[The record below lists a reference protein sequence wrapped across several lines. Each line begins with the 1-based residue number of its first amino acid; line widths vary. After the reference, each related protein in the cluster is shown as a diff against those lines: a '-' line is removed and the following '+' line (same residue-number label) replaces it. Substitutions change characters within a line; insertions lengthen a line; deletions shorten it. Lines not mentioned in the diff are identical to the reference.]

1 MSAVVKKRCVAIYDF
16 ASTTKT
22 DLVLRKGDLLD
33 VIDVRSSRAALARTP
48 PTRSLTPHTTPQ
60 DQLQWWIGINLTT
73 NRQGYFPSTFC
84 QVLGETLPPTP
95 APAPTPATTTTA
107 PASGATAYAARSN
120 SGDGSGSGDS
130 GAAASSEAKKQMRI
144 DIISEHLDDAFVAAW
159 QFSAEQKGELTLE
172 VGNLLVVLQR
182 GDEWWKGFNVTRSK
196 KGWFP
201 ATSVRPASAAE
212 REALRETVEQ
222 LRSRRQRSGRK
233 GEKPPVPTSTPPATL
248 SSAGADGSP
257 QMRRAATA
265 SLAMPTSG
273 RGSPSAAASAN
284 ATAIAA
290 AGTVMRSPARVVA
303 GGLSPLV
310 AHRAPPAPPSAG
322 GSSSSRSNSTGTPPA
337 PLLFREPQPPVSSQ
351 RLVLA
356 DVPQFSTLCDD
367 EDDDDGDAPV
377 AASEDPYSFIPG
389 TADDNPSAP
398 ETTSTLAGAAAGSPA
413 NFAERKVPATGAK
426 SAMRSVDADE
436 EYPVPLNELV
446 LPQLAQTTA
455 PRDSSSVYKPIT
467 PLAPPSST
475 KVNYHTLPGEEQ
487 MLAELQRQEEA
498 KLAAAAAATAEAAA
512 AAAAAPGA
520 PVATSAAKPA
530 ELQKRSSEI
539 SQSTRAQIFQQ
550 LVNSEMSSKPWF
562 DKSLSRELAIALL
575 TGQPIGT
582 FVVRPSTRPSCLALS
597 HIEADGVT
605 VGHGILHHWDG
616 PERIGWSIET
626 QPTTFATLDGLLS
639 SLPLRHD
646 DMILKRVS
654 LEMVRIATGL
664 PPADASAAGATTRAA
679 APVAAAATPAAAL
692 TNLPVAVPLASLP
705 KPDAALAAGV
715 YGADGGEQ
723 ARLLSRSHSI
733 QLKAMAETGAVQGGT
748 NVTTGRR
755 LQPIRAVSNELA
767 DLVPKQL
774 LHHASKRALA
784 LLAKTPCA
792 PLPPPMDGEQYRVA
806 PWFHS
811 DLTRQKAIDVLTGKP
826 NGAFVVRPSTQFGC
840 LSLSHVHPD
849 GSVGH
854 GMIHR
859 WPKPGVA
866 DVRQGWSIENE
877 PQTYGTLAQLLE
889 SLPLKHGLIDAEL
902 VTDEELAAI
911 AAASAAPAPAP
922 APVAL
927 AAPAPTGSR
936 VVSPRALPIS
946 GSQYVIQL
954 ASTTDLVARQLQ
966 TTKSVQNALLAQPS
980 DRSGGAVELPPP
992 MLPLS
997 SMQGKFA
1004 GLYGEC
1010 VSDYRGADLRF
1021 ELPLRVGD
1029 RVTVTDATSAGWWYG
1044 RLLGSTRCGWFHC
1057 DAVHWFPE
1065 TLDLFVQSIG
1075 YGLDVYRALLAN
1087 NIATVRQLQATS
1099 DIFAASN
1106 QVPGLNGEQ
1115 QQAILSM
1122 LTERNGDAPVHLPA
1136 PQAPPPAVL
1145 AVVPQPVPYSGA
1157 DDFIA
1162 LTARELGGLQTRLI
1176 LCVAV
1181 PAAHAYWIDSFDS
1194 RDRVARLL
1202 ADVYRRLPQPL
1213 EGLLDVF
1220 LLETVGE
1227 KRLEPSVPL
1236 AEYALRGMSQLVIR
1250 QRIH

>member
-1 MSAVVKKRCVAIYDF
+1 
-16 ASTTKT
+16 
-22 DLVLRKGDLLD
+22 L
-33 VIDVRSSRAALARTP
+33 
-48 PTRSLTPHTTPQ
+48 
-60 DQLQWWIGINLTT
+60 
-73 NRQGYFPSTFC
+73 
-84 QVLGETLPPTP
+84 
-95 APAPTPATTTTA
+95 
-107 PASGATAYAARSN
+107 
-120 SGDGSGSGDS
+120 
-130 GAAASSEAKKQMRI
+130 
-144 DIISEHLDDAFVAAW
+144 EHLDDAFVAAW

-182 GDEWWKGFNVTRSK
+182 GDEWWKGVNVTRSK

-248 SSAGADGSP
+248 SSADAAAADGSP

-265 SLAMPTSG
+265 SLATPTSG
-273 RGSPSAAASAN
+273 RGSPSTAASAT
-284 ATAIAA
+284 ATATAAAAAA
-290 AGTVMRSPARVVA
+290 AGTVMRSPARVVT

-310 AHRAPPAPPSAG
+310 AHRAPPAPPSAAG
-322 GSSSSRSNSTGTPPA
+322 SSSRSNSTGTPPA

-356 DVPQFSTLCDD
+356 DAPQFSALSGDD

-377 AASEDPYSFIPG
+377 AVSEDPYSFIPG
-389 TADDNPSAP
+389 TADGDPLGPAAP
-398 ETTSTLAGAAAGSPA
+398 ETTSTFAGAAATTATTATAGSLAISP
-413 NFAERKVPATGAK
+413 ERKVPATAAK

-446 LPQLAQTTA
+446 MPQLAQTTA
-455 PRDSSSVYKPIT
+455 SRDSLSVYKPIT

-498 KLAAAAAATAEAAA
+498 KLAAAAAAAV
-512 AAAAAPGA
+512 AAP
-520 PVATSAAKPA
+520 ATSAAKPA
-530 ELQKRSSEI
+530 ELQKRPSEI

-616 PERIGWSIET
+616 PERIGWSIEN

-664 PPADASAAGATTRAA
+664 PPADASAAGATATRAA
-679 APVAAAATPAAAL
+679 APPVAAAATPAAAL

-705 KPDAALAAGV
+705 KPDAALAAGI

-774 LHHASKRALA
+774 LQHASKRALA

-889 SLPLKHGLIDAEL
+889 SLPLKHDLIDPEL
-902 VTDEELAAI
+902 VTDEELAAV
-911 AAASAAPAPAP
+911 AAASVAPAPAP
-922 APVAL
+922 APAPASVPAAPVAL
-927 AAPAPTGSR
+927 AVPPAAAPTGSR
-936 VVSPRALPIS
+936 VVSPRTLPIS

-954 ASTTDLVARQLQ
+954 ASTTDMVARRLQ
-966 TTKSVQNALLAQPS
+966 TTMSVQNALLAQPS
-980 DRSGGAVELPPP
+980 DRSGGAVEVPPP

-997 SMQGKFA
+997 SMQGRFA

-1010 VSDYRGADLRF
+1010 VSEYRGADLRF

-1099 DIFAASN
+1099 DIFAAPN

-1220 LLETVGE
+1220 LLETAGE